1 MKKYVEIFN
10 LTYIRQTETR
20 VYFRLKGKA
29 VSLNKSSIKRFRK
42 WNGGII
48 VWLYEKVFDL
58 FNTHYKLNL
67 RKEVIEYNEV
77 EPTDFDILNYEGELH
92 YTTKDL
98 EERKKYW
105 PNEKFY
111 VGKIIRTSVA
121 APGTGY
127 YEYEVTAMNRHG
139 VFTKLIESTVRE
151 LTLAD
156 VM

>member
-10 LTYIRQTETR
+10 LTYIRQTDTR
-20 VYFRLKGKA
+20 VYFRLNGKE
-29 VSLNKSSIKRFRK
+29 VSLNKSSIKYFRK

-48 VWLYEKVFDL
+48 VLLYEKVFDL

-67 RKEVIEYNEV
+67 RREVIERSEV
-77 EPTDFDILNYEGELH
+77 EATDFDILNYEGELH

-98 EERKKYW
+98 EERKEHW
-105 PNEKFY
+105 PDEKFY
-111 VGKIIRTSVA
+111 VGKIIRISVA

-127 YEYEVTAMNRHG
+127 HEYEVTAVNKHG

-151 LTLAD
+151 LTIAD
-156 VM
+156 VI